1 MKILKH
7 DVTSSVVT
15 ISMRKLMKLKL
26 DFASRAEARNKIEF
40 THSMGIKIHSM
51 TLNNV
56 DRSSSDDDVIKTMMM

>member
-15 ISMRKLMKLKL
+15 ISMGKLMKLKL

-40 THSMGIKIHSM
+40 THSTGIKIHSM

>member
-7 DVTSSVVT
+7 DVTSYVVT

-40 THSMGIKIHSM
+40 THSM
-51 TLNNV
+51 TLDNV
-56 DRSSSDDDVIKTMMM
+56 DSNDDDVIMTMMM